1 MATTT
6 AVKAVEFDW
15 EDFEKLGRLLEAQK
29 YQFAR
34 TMAYNPHWYT
44 LRKKWLDP
52 EHEWIWTV
60 ERIRAW
66 GYKQKYG
73 KSWYTCIDI
82 NEHFYWTMG
91 LPIGSIAVEGW
102 DWLNI
107 HGTTLINRKVGT
119 GNAALTL
126 YDSIA
131 EAYDYL
137 LMASPV
143 VVHDK
148 VFDAIGNIRGLT
160 VLDIGCGTGMTL
172 CYADHAGYVG
182 LDPSRK
188 MVTIFKTR
196 WASAVVVCTTLG
208 AYVPIVPARFDVVL
222 GLFGVGSYLTDHEL
236 GRVPLL
242 LSPGGRAFL
251 MFYDESLPPV
261 LHDGPRRAYSPAL
274 AVAGWSE
281 ILRVN
286 GFVLCKYEKP

>member
-1 MATTT
+1 MVAQ
-6 AVKAVEFDW
+6 AAAPFIEWDW
-15 EDFEKLGRLLEAQK
+15 EEFEKLGRVLEAQK

-73 KSWYTCIDI
+73 KAWYTCIDV
-82 NEHFYWTMG
+82 NAHFYWTMG
-91 LPIGSIAVEGW
+91 YPIGSIEVESW

-119 GNAALTL
+119 GNPEKLI

-143 VVHDK
+143 AVHDR
-148 VFDAIGNIRGLT
+148 VFEAIGSIRGLA
-160 VLDIGCGTGMTL
+160 VLDVGCGTGMTL
-172 CYADHAGYVG
+172 CYTDHAGYVG

-188 MVTIFKTR
+188 MITILQTR
-196 WASAVVVCTTLG
+196 WSEAVTVATTLE
-208 AYVPIVPARFDVVL
+208 AFVPPLGLKFDVLV
-222 GLFGVGSYLTDHEL
+222 GLFGVGSYLTDREI

-242 LSPGGRAFL
+242 LKPGGRAFL
-251 MFYDESLPPV
+251 MFYDESLPSV
-261 LHDGPRRAYSPAL
+261 LHDAPRRPYSPEL
-274 AVAGWSE
+274 VPGWNE
-281 ILRVN
+281 VLRIN
-286 GFVLCKYEKP
+286 GFVLCRYEKL